1 MLFNFNSTLIASTNL
16 CFLEIRQKLLYFNFS
31 MISREIKENFRI
43 NEFIYVFMIVF
54 RKYKKH
60 EMIRKMFLF
69 FIRIN
74 INKFILTLDY
84 RR

>member
-1 MLFNFNSTLIASTNL
+1 M
-16 CFLEIRQKLLYFNFS
+16 FLGDQTELLYFNFS
-31 MISREIKENFRI
+31 VISREIKENFRI
-43 NEFIYVFMIVF
+43 NELIYVFMIVF

-60 EMIRKMFLF
+60 EIIRKMFLF

>member
-1 MLFNFNSTLIASTNL
+1 M
-16 CFLEIRQKLLYFNFS
+16 FLGDQTELLYFNFS
-31 MISREIKENFRI
+31 VISREIKENFRI
-43 NEFIYVFMIVF
+43 NELIYVFMIVF

-60 EMIRKMFLF
+60 EIIRKMFLF

-84 RR
+84 RG